1 MVHSVPEVMIKAPHK
16 LPYNYPILYPVDTGF
31 QCCDFVRYSYFRIY
45 LPICIAILGLDIAIL
60 GLDIRQGSSQ
70 SKAYQKHG

>member
-45 LPICIAILGLDIAIL
+45 LPTCSYFRL
-60 GLDIRQGSSQ
+60 
-70 SKAYQKHG
+70 

>member
-1 MVHSVPEVMIKAPHK
+1 MVHLVPEVMIKAPHK

-31 QCCDFVRYSYFRIY
+31 QCCDFVRYNYFRIY
-45 LPICIAILGLDIAIL
+45 LPTCSYFR
-60 GLDIRQGSSQ
+60 LDIRQGSSQ